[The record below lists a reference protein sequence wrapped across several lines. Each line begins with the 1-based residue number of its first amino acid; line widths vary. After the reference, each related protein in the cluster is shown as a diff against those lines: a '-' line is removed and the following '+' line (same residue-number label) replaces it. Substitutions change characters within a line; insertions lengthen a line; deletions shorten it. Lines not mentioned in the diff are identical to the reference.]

1 MENRRPPSMMSD
13 SRVLCRAHVDKVD
26 ENQWL
31 VEVFGLEPHDYTRR
45 YEIAAKSDTLA
56 AQEGIRRFVAEME
69 ARREL

>member
-1 MENRRPPSMMSD
+1 MENPLRLSTTSD
-13 SRVLCRAHVDKVD
+13 RVLCRATVDKVD

-31 VEVFGLEPHDYTRR
+31 VEVFGLEPHDYVRR

-69 ARREL
+69 ARREV

>member
-1 MENRRPPSMMSD
+1 MASPRRPYTMSE
-13 SRVLCRAHVDKVD
+13 RVLCRAHVDKVD

-31 VEVFGLEPHDYTRR
+31 VEVFGLAPHDYTRR

-69 ARREL
+69 ARRDH